1 MNSVDEKACQ
11 NWILKR
17 SEVFTEIKIDLRCVF
32 GILKQKANDFESQ
45 IAYNECRLPSNGS
58 SSKDQKVHFE
68 ITKGMILQMCWW

>member
-1 MNSVDEKACQ
+1 MKIA
-11 NWILKR
+11 
-17 SEVFTEIKIDLRCVF
+17 TEAKTRTESQDLRCVF